1 MWNLLFPDRSQ
12 VFIIFRQIC
21 MEQASANPFF
31 FSSSESS
38 YYSVLVS
45 IPCFFF
51 FFNMNE
57 QIFCSEIG
65 LFSAIRARI
74 GGGWIGLRIGEFGLK
89 SARIE
94 DLCDK

>member
-1 MWNLLFPDRSQ
+1 
-12 VFIIFRQIC
+12 
-21 MEQASANPFF
+21 
-31 FSSSESS
+31 
-38 YYSVLVS
+38 
-45 IPCFFF
+45 
-51 FFNMNE
+51 MNE